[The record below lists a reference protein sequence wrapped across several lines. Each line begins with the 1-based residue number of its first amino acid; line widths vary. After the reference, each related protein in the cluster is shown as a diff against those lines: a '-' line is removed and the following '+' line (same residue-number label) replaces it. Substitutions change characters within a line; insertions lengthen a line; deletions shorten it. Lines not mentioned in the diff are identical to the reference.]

1 MRDGPEVQSHLVGHQ
16 CVSVV
21 KQVDVTPSQWAVLL
35 KRTDKTG
42 RLKDVPAFMEE
53 AHGRKKIP
61 DMVGAHFSNT
71 LSAKILCKTNI
82 SG

>member
-53 AHGRKKIP
+53 AHGGKKSQTW
-61 DMVGAHFSNT
+61 MVHTSLTHKVQRFY
-71 LSAKILCKTNI
+71 AKPT
-82 SG
+82 